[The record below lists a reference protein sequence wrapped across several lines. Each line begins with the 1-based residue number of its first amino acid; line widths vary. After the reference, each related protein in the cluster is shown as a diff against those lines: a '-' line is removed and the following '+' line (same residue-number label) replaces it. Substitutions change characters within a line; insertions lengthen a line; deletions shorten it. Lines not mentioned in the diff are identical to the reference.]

1 MSFYRNIVCK
11 LIACDMGLKLTFLL
25 IYRYRPGEQPD
36 LAPHDDNSIYTT
48 NLALNRA
55 GIDYEGGGT
64 KFHRYMI
71 VFHAFGQA

>member
-1 MSFYRNIVCK
+1 VRKI
-11 LIACDMGLKLTFLL
+11 IACDMGRKMTFWF
-25 IYRYRPGEQPD
+25 IFRYRPGEQTD
-36 LAPHDDNSIYTT
+36 LAPHDDDNSIYTT

-64 KFHRYMI
+64 KFHRYMF